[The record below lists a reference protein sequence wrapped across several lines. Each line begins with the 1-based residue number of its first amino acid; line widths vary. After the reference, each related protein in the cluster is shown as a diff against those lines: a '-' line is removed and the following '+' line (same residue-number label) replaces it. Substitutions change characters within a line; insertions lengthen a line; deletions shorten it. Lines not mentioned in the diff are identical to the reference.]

1 MVTRVHSATPGHP
14 VLSVRD
20 PSKTPASRPG
30 HCRLGSAP
38 TVCLPPFKNVSQF
51 AIGSRI
57 VAMRTKFVVC
67 LVFAAGV
74 ASSAYYMQHIFP
86 TNTLRSYAGYAAN
99 QMFEP
104 TNDTFNSMVSDDFS
118 IGPSQPITGL
128 EVAFETTPG
137 FNFSL
142 IQGWRI
148 TIWRA
153 KLGPTNTN
161 KTFTGPRFPSPFTAW
176 PQYTTYKQPTSIVQI
191 FGTQASGSTY
201 VAAFTLPNL
210 TMPAGHYW
218 VSVIP
223 EAPFVGAGQVFLLD
237 QPTPMVL
244 GAGTPNDSCWSNPL
258 NGFGAGTF
266 LNSGGNASFSVY

>member
-1 MVTRVHSATPGHP
+1 
-14 VLSVRD
+14 
-20 PSKTPASRPG
+20 
-30 HCRLGSAP
+30 
-38 TVCLPPFKNVSQF
+38 
-51 AIGSRI
+51 
-57 VAMRTKFVVC
+57 MRTKFVVC
-67 LVFAAGV
+67 LVLAAGV

-86 TNTLRSYAGYAAN
+86 TNTLRSYAGYASN

-118 IGPSQPITGL
+118 IGPGQPITGL

-237 QPTPMVL
+237 QPTPLVL

-266 LNSGGNASFSVY
+266 LNSGANASFSVY